1 MIDEKKTAEIL
12 ALLRAGMTQGAVARK
27 YRVSQQMVSKVWR
40 RANGFRKGRRGG
52 DRVSDRYRR
61 SVERKQ
67 RKERVNDGQG
77 T

>member
-1 MIDEKKTAEIL
+1 MIDERKAAEIV
-12 ALLRAGMTQGAVARK
+12 ALLRAGASQGQVARK

-61 SVERKQ
+61 RVERKQ
-67 RKERVNDGQG
+67 KGKVNDGQG